1 MQKWADKHG
10 VTVTSDPEAKEGTI
24 ALTVYKHGQ
33 KVARLYVKNTGAET
47 VYITQ
52 YNIVD
57 QDHCFTLKDD
67 HGIKQKKRVLLG
79 PGGCEIQV
87 HFRAGQAG
95 VYQGELK
102 FHFTTLS
109 ETFTIVRNLEV
120 NYQTSLGKALAP
132 KSPYRRYSTAFKA
145 TRNEIVRGKPP
156 ARKSGTQPKTEVPL
170 GHYLLPSQ
178 ELQYFLCGW
187 NGRVLRGVL
196 NWKRYSKFHLLLHV
210 EELQMRKDIKK
221 YNMADVSMVK
231 DKNGSNHLILQ
242 VPGVSENRPSVL
254 PGDSVLVT
262 PQDQSGY
269 LADSTY
275 EGYVHHVDRD
285 HVYLDFK
292 NLLVHF
298 TEDMK
303 FSVEFNINRLTLR
316 IQHRAVDLASACK
329 LKKVLFPDTANSP
342 SEKLQELRLFNEH
355 LKGNEEQCKAVQH
368 IVAGS
373 SKPAPY
379 LVFGPPGTG
388 KTVTVVEAVKQ
399 VQRSQ
404 ASCHILVCAP
414 TNAAVDLLCESIA
427 RYSSRDEFLCNMKQG
442 ELVVPY
448 KEELMKYKIVVTT
461 LITASRL
468 VTLGIPEGHYT
479 HIFVDEAGHA
489 KETECIIPL
498 AGLLDPKTGQVVLV
512 GDPKQLGPIIS
523 SSLVKKYG
531 MGSLLDRLMKD
542 FEIYKKNEHFKYNNH
557 FITKLRKNYRSHPD
571 ILKIPNELFYD
582 GELEPCADKET
593 ISFDWEGLPNKVP
606 LIFHGVVGCDEREE
620 TSPSYFNTAEVD
632 MLMKY
637 LKDILDYLKNK
648 RGVTAI
654 KPQQIGIIAPYRK
667 QVQKIRY
674 AIGLEKKDIK
684 MEGLE
689 NIKVGSVEDFQG
701 EESEVILV
709 STVRSDAKYI
719 KEDQKFNLGFV
730 YNEKRFNVAI
740 TRAQALLIVV
750 GNPRFLRR
758 DKVWNKFIE
767 YCRENGSYSGI
778 GAQDDE
784 GLNLDH
790 HLIK

>member
-1 MQKWADKHG
+1 
-10 VTVTSDPEAKEGTI
+10 
-24 ALTVYKHGQ
+24 
-33 KVARLYVKNTGAET
+33 
-47 VYITQ
+47 
-52 YNIVD
+52 
-57 QDHCFTLKDD
+57 
-67 HGIKQKKRVLLG
+67 
-79 PGGCEIQV
+79 
-87 HFRAGQAG
+87 RAGQAG

-156 ARKSGTQPKTEVPL
+156 ARYDKLEIILYTIC
-170 GHYLLPSQ
+170 LLM
-178 ELQYFLCGW
+178 F
-187 NGRVLRGVL
+187 
-196 NWKRYSKFHLLLHV
+196 RYSKFHLLLHV

-242 VPGVSENRPSVL
+242 VMVPGVSENRPSVL

-329 LKKVLFPDTANSP
+329 LKKVLDY
-342 SEKLQELRLFNEH
+342 LLL
-355 LKGNEEQCKAVQH
+355 GNEEQCKAVQH

-427 RYSSRDEFLCNMKQG
+427 RYSSRDEVFRFYALTHSVKDIPKNRQVS

-593 ISFDWEGLPNKVP
+593 ISFDWEGLPNKHFPV
-606 LIFHGVVGCDEREE
+606 IFHGVVGCDEREE

-784 GLNLDH
+784 GLKLAMTKLTISDSD
-790 HLIK
+790 

>member
-1 MQKWADKHG
+1 
-10 VTVTSDPEAKEGTI
+10 
-24 ALTVYKHGQ
+24 
-33 KVARLYVKNTGAET
+33 
-47 VYITQ
+47 
-52 YNIVD
+52 
-57 QDHCFTLKDD
+57 
-67 HGIKQKKRVLLG
+67 
-79 PGGCEIQV
+79 
-87 HFRAGQAG
+87 
-95 VYQGELK
+95 
-102 FHFTTLS
+102 

-156 ARKSGTQPKTEVPL
+156 ARYDKLEIILYTIC
-170 GHYLLPSQ
+170 LLM
-178 ELQYFLCGW
+178 
-187 NGRVLRGVL
+187 GVL

-593 ISFDWEGLPNKVP
+593 ISFDWEGLPNKHFPV
-606 LIFHGVVGCDEREE
+606 IFHGVVGCDEREE

-667 QVQKIRY
+667 QVGAKFYVTINQKHK
-674 AIGLEKKDIK
+674 G
-684 MEGLE
+684 M
-689 NIKVGSVEDFQG
+689 VGSVEDFQG

-784 GLNLDH
+784 GLKLAMTKLTISDSD
-790 HLIK
+790 

>member
-1 MQKWADKHG
+1 
-10 VTVTSDPEAKEGTI
+10 
-24 ALTVYKHGQ
+24 
-33 KVARLYVKNTGAET
+33 
-47 VYITQ
+47 
-52 YNIVD
+52 
-57 QDHCFTLKDD
+57 
-67 HGIKQKKRVLLG
+67 
-79 PGGCEIQV
+79 
-87 HFRAGQAG
+87 
-95 VYQGELK
+95 
-102 FHFTTLS
+102 
-109 ETFTIVRNLEV
+109 NLEV

-156 ARKSGTQPKTEVPL
+156 ARYDKLEIILYTIC
-170 GHYLLPSQ
+170 LLM
-178 ELQYFLCGW
+178 
-187 NGRVLRGVL
+187 RVLRGVL

-342 SEKLQELRLFNEH
+342 SEKLVVQSLMDQLFNEH

-427 RYSSRDEFLCNMKQG
+427 RYSSRDEVFRFYALTHSVKDIPKNRQFLCNMKQG

-593 ISFDWEGLPNKVP
+593 ISFDWEGLPNKHFPV
-606 LIFHGVVGCDEREE
+606 IFHGVVGCDEREE

-667 QVQKIRY
+667 QVVYQTLSIRAY
-674 AIGLEKKDIK
+674 LC
-684 MEGLE
+684 LLQ
-689 NIKVGSVEDFQG
+689 VGSVEDFQG

-784 GLNLDH
+784 GLKLSKCTFSRQNVAEPQTIFCVYNTSMSISCALSYSHFSFMWRDVWFT
-790 HLIK
+790 LLTVLVC